1 MKYIKGCKITSK
13 SISNFDNPVIKK
25 NIMAIPTSRTKDAS
39 VITIDREKCTGCGK
53 CVAVCSDLSLE
64 LHEKKSRPSSHGIFG
79 CIGCGQCMAVCPEDA
94 ISISGRFISRD
105 DLFVLPERET
115 TASFESLMNL
125 LHRRRSI
132 RKFKNIAVDRVLI
145 DQVLDAAQT
154 APMGLPPSDVNVIVF
169 ETKEKVR
176 AFTEDFCRYLE
187 KIRWISSGWFLTLM
201 KPFWGKETDELF
213 RNFMRPLIDKYI
225 SSMKKGE
232 NVVTYDAPV
241 AIYFYGSPW
250 CDPADP
256 VIAATYA
263 MIAAESLG
271 LGTCMLGAI
280 HPLIQSGNAAWK
292 FRESHGI
299 RFKSREGIFIIMGY
313 PKAEYLKGIKREF
326 ASVN

>member
-1 MKYIKGCKITSK
+1 
-13 SISNFDNPVIKK
+13 
-25 NIMAIPTSRTKDAS
+25 MAIPTSRSKEAG
-39 VITIDREKCTGCGK
+39 VITIDPEKCTGCGK
-53 CVAVCSDLSLE
+53 CVAVCSDLTLE
-64 LHEKKSRPSSHGIFG
+64 LHNGKARASSHGVFG
-79 CIGCGQCMAVCPEDA
+79 CIGCGQCMTVCPESA
-94 ISISGRFISRD
+94 VSVHGRFISRE
-105 DLFVLPERET
+105 DLIDLPARET
-115 TASFESLMNL
+115 AASFQSLINL
-125 LHRRRSI
+125 LNRRRSI
-132 RKFKNIAVDRVLI
+132 RKFKNIPVDRALI
-145 DQVLDAAQT
+145 GQVLDAAQT

-169 ETKEKVR
+169 DTREKVR

-225 SSMKKGE
+225 NSMKKGE

-280 HPLIQSGNAAWK
+280 HPLIQSGRAARK
-292 FRESHGI
+292 FRDKHGI
-299 RFKSREGIFIIMGY
+299 RFQSREGIFIIMGY
-313 PKAEYLKGIKREF
+313 PKAEFLKGIRRGF
-326 ASVN
+326 ASIN